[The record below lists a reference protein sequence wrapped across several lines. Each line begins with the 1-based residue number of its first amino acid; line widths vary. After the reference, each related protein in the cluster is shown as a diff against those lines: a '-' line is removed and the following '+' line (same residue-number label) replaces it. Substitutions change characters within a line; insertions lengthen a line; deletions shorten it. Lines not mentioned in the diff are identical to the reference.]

1 MRKLV
6 MAAAAVL
13 ATVLAAVLVA
23 TPAEAAGGGIM
34 IYRAYYNSPGS
45 DTGTN
50 ASLNTEYI
58 LLKNT
63 ASTPKWANGWTLRD
77 KQNHVY
83 KFPATRINPGKYVY
97 VRTGRGTN
105 NAANRYWG
113 QKWYIWN
120 NAGDAAY
127 LRNTAGTLIDSC
139 SWGSSGSWR
148 NC

>member
-1 MRKLV
+1 MRKFAV
-6 MAAAAVL
+6 AALTVVATAL
-13 ATVLAAVLVA
+13 AGVLVA
-23 TPAEAAGGGIM
+23 APAEAAGGIM

-50 ASLNTEYI
+50 ASLNAEYI

-63 ASTPKWANGWTLRD
+63 ASTPKWANNWTLRD
-77 KQNHVY
+77 KAGWVY

-105 NAANRYWG
+105 NASTRYW
-113 QKWYIWN
+113 QRRAYVWN
-120 NAGDAAY
+120 NTGDTAF
-127 LRNTAGTLIDSC
+127 LRNATGVLIDSC
-139 SWGSSGSWR
+139 AWGATGNWR

>member
-6 MAAAAVL
+6 MAVASVL
-13 ATVLAAVLVA
+13 VTVLAGVLVA
-23 TPAEAAGGGIM
+23 TPAEAAGGIM

-45 DTGTN
+45 DTGAN
-50 ASLNTEYI
+50 GSLNAEYI

-63 ASTPKWANGWTLRD
+63 ASVPQWANGWTLRD
-77 KQNHVY
+77 KANHVY
-83 KFPATRINPGKYVY
+83 KFPATKINPGKFVY

-105 NAANRYWG
+105 NASTRYWN

-120 NAGDAAY
+120 NDGDTAY
-127 LRNTAGTLIDSC
+127 LRNAAGRQIDTC
-139 SWGSSGSWR
+139 SWGRAGSWK

>member
-6 MAAAAVL
+6 MAVASVVV
-13 ATVLAAVLVA
+13 TVLAAVLVA
-23 TPAEAAGGGIM
+23 TPAEAAGGIM

-50 ASLNTEYI
+50 ASLNAEYV

-63 ASTPKWANGWTLRD
+63 ASTAKWTNGWTLRD
-77 KQNHVY
+77 KANHVY
-83 KFPATRINPGKYVY
+83 KFPGTKINPGKYLY

-105 NAANRYWG
+105 NAATRYWN

-120 NAGDAAY
+120 NTGDAAY